1 MIAVVTGGSGF
12 LGARIVALLRA
23 RGDTVRVLTR
33 QPHPALAAKGAA
45 YLSVDVR
52 DTAAVRSAIAGS
64 DVVYHVAGKTGHWGA
79 RAAFQSVN
87 VDGTRS
93 VLAAAA
99 YAGIP
104 RLVYTSTPSVVGYA
118 TEVENGGPDLPHA
131 AVHESAYA
139 ESKATAERLVLAA
152 NCPGLATIAL
162 RPHLV
167 IGPGDRQM
175 LPRVVRRAAQGR
187 LRIVGDG
194 RNRVDLTYIDNAAWA
209 HLDAADALD
218 GPQAAA
224 AGKAYFISNGEPVAL
239 WPWLNQLLETL
250 GLPPAGQPV
259 PLGTARLAAAAG
271 EWLWRS
277 LALDGEPPI
286 TRFLASALARSHWY
300 DMRPAARDI
309 GYRIRIPMAEATRRT
324 AQWLLAERLRPQD
337 TI

>member
-23 RGDTVRVLTR
+23 RGDAVRVLTR
-33 QPHPALAAKGAA
+33 QPHPSLAEMGAA

-64 DVVYHVAGKTGHWGA
+64 DVIYHVAGRTGHWGA
-79 RAAFQSVN
+79 RTAFQSVN
-87 VDGTRS
+87 VDGTSS

-118 TEVENGGPDLPHA
+118 AEVENGGPDLPHA

-152 NCPGLATIAL
+152 NSPRLATIAL
-162 RPHLV
+162 RPHLI

-175 LPRVVRRAAQGR
+175 LPRIVRRAAQGR

-209 HLDAADALD
+209 HLDAAEALT
-218 GPQAAA
+218 GPA

-250 GLPPAGQPV
+250 GLPPAGRPV
-259 PLGTARLAAAAG
+259 PLGTARLVGAAS

-277 LALDGEPPI
+277 LALDGEPPV

-300 DMRPAARDI
+300 DMTPAARDI

-324 AQWLLAERLRPQD
+324 AQWLLAAHLRTQD
-337 TI
+337 AI